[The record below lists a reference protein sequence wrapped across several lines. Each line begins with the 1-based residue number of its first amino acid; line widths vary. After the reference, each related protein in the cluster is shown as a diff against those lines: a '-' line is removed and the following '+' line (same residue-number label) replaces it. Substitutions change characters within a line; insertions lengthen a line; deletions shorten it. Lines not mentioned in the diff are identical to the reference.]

1 MNAFRLFCLA
11 AAACTALWMTGCSSA
26 GASAVESISVRLIDL
41 KPGNPATMT
50 VAYIN
55 ASVLPIGVS
64 STTHKLYL
72 NGRLVGE
79 VESERAIGL
88 PAAGTAN
95 QDLPLTLT
103 GSLDGLSG
111 PTPYRLET
119 TVIVLAG
126 EDRLRSRTRAE
137 GTVNLP

>member
-11 AAACTALWMTGCSSA
+11 AAASAALLLAGCNSA
-26 GASAVESISVRLIDL
+26 GASAVESITVRLIEV
-41 KPGNPATMT
+41 KPGPPATMT
-50 VAYIN
+50 VTYVN

-64 STTHKLYL
+64 STTHKLFL
-72 NGRLVGE
+72 NGRLVAE
-79 VESERAIGL
+79 VVSDRAIGL

-95 QDLPLTLT
+95 QEIPLTLT